1 MNEAPRLENP
11 PAKVV
16 SRKREIVKEMSPV
29 TPEQIRLFSAKNA
42 LDQEIDHLQTL
53 HELALEGEERDKIA
67 EKIKQ
72 LEANRGKIL
81 ESLGQARPEE
91 YADEAAF
98 EKLLQEPIRAVDKEK
113 TEKIATAVSEKD
125 RLEKTSSD
133 LEGELR
139 LKDKYTQEEM
149 REMKTTLEKTHEARL
164 AAWQQ
169 LADLDPARFQAAAV
183 KEISEA
189 ADEAKI
195 NALRASINPFT
206 K

>member
-1 MNEAPRLENP
+1 MNETPRLENQ

-16 SRKREIVKEMSPV
+16 SRKREIVKEKSPV
-29 TPEQIRLFSAKNA
+29 TPEQIRLFSAKNT

-53 HELALEGEERDKIA
+53 HELALEGEERDKIS
-67 EKIKQ
+67 EEIKQ

-98 EKLLQEPIRAVDKEK
+98 EKILNEPMRSVDKAK
-113 TEKIATAVSEKD
+113 AEKIAATLNEKD
-125 RLEKTSSD
+125 RLEEESYA
-133 LEGELR
+133 LEGKLR
-139 LKDKYTQEEM
+139 LKDKYTPAEIGEM
-149 REMKTTLEKTHEARL
+149 QAALKETHEARL
-164 AAWQQ
+164 AAWQK
-169 LADLDPARFQAAAV
+169 LSDLDPARFQTAAV

-195 NALRASINPFT
+195 NEIRASINPFT

>member
-1 MNEAPRLENP
+1 MSEAPRLENP

-16 SRKREIVKEMSPV
+16 SRKRETVKEMAPV
-29 TPEQIRLFSAKNA
+29 TPEQIRLFSAKNT

-67 EKIKQ
+67 EDIKQ

-98 EKLLQEPIRAVDKEK
+98 EKLLQEPIRAVDRAKS
-113 TEKIATAVSEKD
+113 EKIAATLSEKN
-125 RLEKTSSD
+125 RLEEESYA

-139 LKDKYTQEEM
+139 LKGKYTQEEM
-149 REMKTTLEKTHEARL
+149 DEKKITLEKKHEARL
-164 AAWQQ
+164 AAWQK

-183 KEISEA
+183 REISEA